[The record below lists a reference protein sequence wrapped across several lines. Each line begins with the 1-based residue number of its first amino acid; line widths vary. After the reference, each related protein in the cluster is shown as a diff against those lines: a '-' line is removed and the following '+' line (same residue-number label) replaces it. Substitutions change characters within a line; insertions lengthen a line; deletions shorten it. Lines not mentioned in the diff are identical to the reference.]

1 MPEGDLQLP
10 FVGIAALFGHFG
22 SPHPT
27 LQSHPTRH
35 PADQHATVSTNGFP
49 RCVATASALSS
60 SLPPPH
66 PVSRTQSPPSCC
78 DGSLRRRIS
87 IGRLP
92 TELGLFG
99 FSGGAKGQYK
109 IDRAHLTIPSI
120 DKLQILFF
128 QKTEL
133 SFQSS
138 EYKASIFRKF

>member
-27 LQSHPTRH
+27 PIT
-35 PADQHATVSTNGFP
+35 PN
-49 RCVATASALSS
+49 TASSRPARHRVNQRVSALRPNGLSTQQQ
-60 SLPPPH
+60 PPH

-78 DGSLRRRIS
+78 DGPLSRRIS

-99 FSGGAKGQYK
+99 FSGGAKAQYK

-128 QKTEL
+128 QKTQTEFSEL
-133 SFQSS
+133 
-138 EYKASIFRKF
+138 